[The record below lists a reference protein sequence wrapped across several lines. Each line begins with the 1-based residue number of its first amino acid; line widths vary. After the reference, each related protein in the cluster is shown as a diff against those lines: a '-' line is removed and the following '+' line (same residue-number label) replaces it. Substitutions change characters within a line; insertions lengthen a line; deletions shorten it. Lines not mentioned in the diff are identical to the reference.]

1 MIFFSFIL
9 AQYIPAPQQR
19 ARKMCHFNEFIPRNV
34 VWIFRAAGDG
44 AGIYAEK
51 TPPFDG
57 VCGGLERLFLGNLNH
72 LSIHLHSVKSV

>member
-1 MIFFSFIL
+1 
-9 AQYIPAPQQR
+9 
-19 ARKMCHFNEFIPRNV
+19 MCHFNEFIPRNV

-57 VCGGLERLFLGNLNH
+57 VCGSLERLFLGNLNH
-72 LSIHLHSVKSV
+72 LSIHLHSVKSVQIQLERPKFSGLQSLLDPIL